1 MNMNHH
7 KWQKTSQS
15 FPFRQTLS
23 VSSSENL
30 DVDESEDKARL
41 VQELNQLTKEFIDIQ
56 GTCMQYVFTIYVYP
70 K

>member
-1 MNMNHH
+1 MA
-7 KWQKTSQS
+7 KTSQS

-23 VSSSENL
+23 VSSFENL

-56 GTCMQYVFTIYVYP
+56 GTCMQYVFTIYIYP